1 MLSPAYKYQEEIIQ
15 HFRKHGRTICCLPTG
30 SGKTR
35 IAWEAIKHVLSD
47 QMAQRVLFL
56 APTVALLLQQCNVFR
71 TYCEVEGKK
80 WAVREF
86 FGCGDVIPQQAL
98 QMTLEQFEA
107 LLAKQDYLARA
118 QAEDL
123 SR

>member
-1 MLSPAYKYQEEIIQ
+1 M
-15 HFRKHGRTICCLPTG
+15 
-30 SGKTR
+30 
-35 IAWEAIKHVLSD
+35 
-47 QMAQRVLFL
+47 
-56 APTVALLLQQCNVFR
+56 
-71 TYCEVEGKK
+71 
-80 WAVREF
+80 REF